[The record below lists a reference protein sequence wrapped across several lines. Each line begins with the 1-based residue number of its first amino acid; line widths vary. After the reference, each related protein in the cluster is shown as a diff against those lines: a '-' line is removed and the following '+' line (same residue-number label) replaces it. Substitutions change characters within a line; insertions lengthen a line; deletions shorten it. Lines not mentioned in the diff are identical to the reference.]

1 MITQQM
7 YTRER
12 RGVYRAT
19 EGFDTVAKSEGLDN
33 NFVKKILHPFCLYD
47 APAELTARGEKD
59 EELYPA
65 ALHLFHTESNET
77 VIGLSRYLA
86 ADFTGQRSA
95 FFAHNFVVPP
105 IRSEEIVEGYG
116 GWLHAGFARSYEGE
130 PGGTLPE
137 LESIPVEPRERTEP
151 ADPRTV
157 LSGLG
162 FTEELFKALLQAVML
177 SVAGKKKIYV
187 ALDVPVSELSQRA
200 VELTEVLYASLPYDF
215 RRRLGVITYAKEPQ
229 SRKYIH
235 LTFVEK
241 GSLRPGDRNIEKDYI
256 FDLAGSR
263 ILNADFGESQQIY
276 ADLAWNMLGQ
286 KGGNLRDFAK
296 FADSL
301 LLGESVDR
309 KLSLALYNELAV
321 FYEIEQGNEALYPEN
336 KNAVLGGLLSYL
348 KPEGK
353 LDSRAR
359 LNDMFLERFDR
370 EYELIRQKGI
380 PSPEILERFKEYFAL
395 PGHNYR
401 VKIVDYFIN
410 GMLNCRSAGRED
422 VLAAAYG
429 IIDSDAALSEAFFK
443 KVLSQSLFRRALF
456 EPYLESRLA
465 AAAGTADV
473 LRLVGHF
480 GRSLP
485 EVLQQGSVR
494 DTLKEYL
501 LEKLQREPDPVAAVA
516 AVHESV
522 QQAEKQRRRGGGVH
536 PEALSLMQELG
547 TSADR
552 FLLNR
557 ISLDELSMEQ
567 LLEIS
572 FLRYRDTADWQPPL
586 DAIAKRKAN
595 ALRAAYR
602 WFGEERP
609 DEEIFDGLSPRELDD
624 VQLLGARWLKDSR
637 SIEPFDRL
645 PLAFYHSS
653 EREGGPLDYDALLD
667 LVARKAGNDKETV
680 YRFLVWAQHNRL
692 FSISNKKLWPN
703 YRRAV
708 LRYFLKS
715 DREAFKNREFRKS
728 YISAATPA
736 MQSVYN
742 EASAQLASPLARWI
756 SRSRFQLLISG
767 SILGIVL
774 VIGIIVM
781 GQLRQGGTDIAAPV
795 ASPSPLPAVTGEA
808 GGPAP
813 VSVRLIGA
821 KVSGDAGSGGNTGG
835 DEGSGGNTGGD
846 AGDGGNT
853 GGDAGSGGNTGGDA
867 GGGGNTGGDAGS
879 GGSGKLVF
887 SFAAAADCSAF
898 KPEQIGV
905 VSDNSVTDTYKVKA
919 TVQSCQVEEGAGT
932 DGGVK
937 GEEGAGTDGGVK
949 GETDA
954 ETEGGVKGETDAGT
968 DGGAK
973 GEEGAGTD
981 GGVKGEEGAGT
992 DGGAKGEAGAG
1003 TDGDAKGGAATAGA
1017 AAGTPARVYEVTVE
1031 LEQSAKLAVGDMI
1044 TAGGY
1049 TLKLQADPDS
1059 IPGSTA
1065 TAAPSAEPSASASPE
1080 ADAE

>member
-1 MITQQM
+1 MNRLSGSMITQQM

-12 RGVYRAT
+12 RGVYRST
-19 EGFDTVAKSEGLDN
+19 EGFDTVAKSESLDN

-77 VIGLSRYLA
+77 VIGESRYLA

-116 GWLHAGFARSYEGE
+116 SWLHAGFARSYEGE

-137 LESIPVEPRERTEP
+137 LESIPVATRELDVP
-151 ADPRTV
+151 SDPRSV

-187 ALDVPVSELSQRA
+187 TLDVPISELSQRA
-200 VELTEVLYASLPYDF
+200 VRLTEVLFAALPYDF

-256 FDLAGSR
+256 FDLAGAR
-263 ILNADFGESQQIY
+263 FLNTDFGESRQIY
-276 ADLAWNMLGQ
+276 ADLAWKTLVE
-286 KGGNLRDFAK
+286 KGGSLRDFAK

-301 LLGESVDR
+301 LLGESTER

-321 FYEIEQGNEALYPEN
+321 FYEIEQGNEALYTDN
-336 KNAVLGGLLSYL
+336 KNAILSGLLSYL

-353 LDSRAR
+353 LDSRVR

-370 EYELIRQKGI
+370 EYDLIRKKGI
-380 PSPEILERFKEYFAL
+380 PSVEILEQFKAYYAL

-401 VKIVDYFIN
+401 VKIIDYFIN
-410 GMLNCRSAGRED
+410 GMLNCQSGGRED

-429 IIDSDAALSEAFFK
+429 IIESDAELSEAFFK

-465 AAAGTADV
+465 AAAGTADI

-485 EVLQQGSVR
+485 EVLQQAAVR
-494 DTLKEYL
+494 DTFKEYL
-501 LEKLQREPDPVAAVA
+501 LEKLQRELEPVAAVT
-516 AVHESV
+516 AVHEAV
-522 QQAEKQRRRGGGVH
+522 QQAEKQRRRGGVY
-536 PEALSLMQELG
+536 PEALSVMEELG
-547 TSADR
+547 TVADR

-557 ISLDELSMEQ
+557 ISLDELTMEQ

-602 WFGEERP
+602 WFGEESP
-609 DEEIFDGLSPRELDD
+609 DEEIFAGLTPRELDD
-624 VQLLGARWLKDSR
+624 VQLLGARWLKEAR
-637 SIEPFDRL
+637 SLEPFDRL

-667 LVARKAGNDKETV
+667 LVVRKAGNDKETV
-680 YRFLVWAQHNRL
+680 YRFLDWSQHSWL
-692 FSISNKKLWPN
+692 FASSGKKLWPN
-703 YRRAV
+703 YKRAV

-715 DREAFKNREFRKS
+715 DREAFKNREFRKTHLDT
-728 YISAATPA
+728 ATPA
-736 MQSVYN
+736 MQTVYN
-742 EASAQLASPLARWI
+742 EARAQLASPLARWV
-756 SRSRFQLLISG
+756 SRSRFQILISG
-767 SILGIVL
+767 SILGIIL
-774 VIGIIVM
+774 IAAVILLS
-781 GQLRQGGTDIAAPV
+781 QLGGRGKDTAAPV
-795 ASPSPLPAVTGEA
+795 ASPSPLPAVTGQA
-808 GGPAP
+808 AVAAP
-813 VSVRLIGA
+813 VSVRLIGGGNNG
-821 KVSGDAGSGGNTGG
+821 GDTGTGGNAEGGAGSG
-835 DEGSGGNTGGD
+835 E
-846 AGDGGNT
+846 AGKKNGV
-853 GGDAGSGGNTGGDA
+853 
-867 GGGGNTGGDAGS
+867 
-879 GGSGKLVF
+879 KLLF
-887 SFAAAADCSAF
+887 SFTDAAECSAF
-898 KPEQIGV
+898 KPERIGV
-905 VSDNSVTDTYKVKA
+905 ESASGVTDYEVKA
-919 TVQSCQVEEGAGT
+919 TVSSCQVAAGAG
-932 DGGVK
+932 V
-937 GEEGAGTDGGVK
+937 EGD
-949 GETDA
+949 
-954 ETEGGVKGETDAGT
+954 
-968 DGGAK
+968 
-973 GEEGAGTD
+973 
-981 GGVKGEEGAGT
+981 
-992 DGGAKGEAGAG
+992 AKGEAGAG
-1003 TDGDAKGGAATAGA
+1003 ADGGAKAEAGAGVDGDAKGEAGAGVDGDADSGAAASPA
-1017 AAGTPARVYEVTVE
+1017 AAGTPPSRVYEVTVE
-1031 LEQSAKLAVGDMI
+1031 LSAGAKLAAGDMI
-1044 TAGGY
+1044 TAGRY
-1049 TLKLQADPDS
+1049 SLKLAADP
-1059 IPGSTA
+1059 GSAPEATA

-1080 ADAE
+1080 ADTDAE

>member
-1 MITQQM
+1 MNRLSGSMITQQM

-12 RGVYRAT
+12 RGVYRST
-19 EGFDTVAKSEGLDN
+19 EGFDTVAKSESLDN

-77 VIGLSRYLA
+77 VIGESRYLA

-116 GWLHAGFARSYEGE
+116 DWLHAGFARSYEGE

-137 LESIPVEPRERTEP
+137 LDSIPVATRPLDEPS
-151 ADPRTV
+151 DPRSV

-187 ALDVPVSELSQRA
+187 ALDVPISELSQRA
-200 VELTEVLYASLPYDF
+200 ARLTEVIFAALPYDF

-256 FDLAGSR
+256 FDLAGAR
-263 ILNADFGESQQIY
+263 FLNTDFGESRQIY
-276 ADLAWNMLGQ
+276 ADLAWKTLVE
-286 KGGNLRDFAK
+286 KGGSLRDFAK

-301 LLGESVDR
+301 LLGESADR

-321 FYEIEQGNEALYPEN
+321 FYEIEQGNEALYTDN
-336 KNAVLGGLLSYL
+336 KNAILGGLLSYL

-353 LDSRAR
+353 LDSRVR

-370 EYELIRQKGI
+370 EYDLIRKKGI
-380 PSPEILERFKEYFAL
+380 PSTEILEQFKAYYAL

-410 GMLNCRSAGRED
+410 GMLNCQSGGRED

-429 IIDSDAALSEAFFK
+429 IIESDAELSEAFFK

-465 AAAGTADV
+465 AAAGTADI

-485 EVLQQGSVR
+485 EVLQQAAVR
-494 DTLKEYL
+494 DTFKEYL
-501 LEKLQREPDPVAAVA
+501 LEKLQRESDPVAAVT
-516 AVHESV
+516 AVHEAV
-522 QQAEKQRRRGGGVH
+522 QQAEKQRRRGGVY
-536 PEALSLMQELG
+536 PEALSVMEELG
-547 TSADR
+547 TVADR

-557 ISLDELSMEQ
+557 LSLDELTMEQ

-602 WFGEERP
+602 WFGEESP
-609 DEEIFDGLSPRELDD
+609 DEEIFAGLTPRELDD
-624 VQLLGARWLKDSR
+624 VQLLGARWLKEAR
-637 SIEPFDRL
+637 SLEPFDRL

-667 LVARKAGNDKETV
+667 LVVRKAGNDKETV
-680 YRFLVWAQHNRL
+680 YRFLDWSQHSWL
-692 FSISNKKLWPN
+692 FASSGKKLWPN
-703 YRRAV
+703 YKRAV

-715 DREAFKNREFRKS
+715 DREAFKNREFRKTHLDT
-728 YISAATPA
+728 ATPA
-736 MQSVYN
+736 MQTVYN
-742 EASAQLASPLARWI
+742 EARAQLASPLARWV
-756 SRSRFQLLISG
+756 SRSRFQILISG
-767 SILGIVL
+767 SILGIIL
-774 VIGIIVM
+774 IAAVILLS
-781 GQLRQGGTDIAAPV
+781 QLGGRGKDTAAPV
-795 ASPSPLPAVTGEA
+795 ASPSPLPAVTGGA
-808 GGPAP
+808 AVAAP
-813 VSVRLIGA
+813 VSVRLIG
-821 KVSGDAGSGGNTGG
+821 GDAGTGGDSGGNAGTGG
-835 DEGSGGNTGGD
+835 NNGGD
-846 AGDGGNT
+846 AGTGGNS
-853 GGDAGSGGNTGGDA
+853 GGDAGSGGA
-867 GGGGNTGGDAGS
+867 GKSNS
-879 GGSGKLVF
+879 SKLVF
-887 SFAAAADCSAF
+887 SFTDAAECSAF
-898 KPEQIGV
+898 KPERIKVESASG
-905 VSDNSVTDTYKVKA
+905 VTDYEVKA
-919 TVQSCQVEEGAGT
+919 TVSSCQVEAGAGA

-937 GEEGAGTDGGVK
+937 GEAGAGVDGDASGKAGAGVDGDASGKAGAGVDGDASGKAGAGADGGASGK
-949 GETDA
+949 AGA
-954 ETEGGVKGETDAGT
+954 GV

-973 GEEGAGTD
+973 GN
-981 GGVKGEEGAGT
+981 
-992 DGGAKGEAGAG
+992 AGAG
-1003 TDGDAKGGAATAGA
+1003 ADGDADSEATAPPA
-1017 AAGTPARVYEVTVE
+1017 AAGTPPSRVYEVTVE
-1031 LEQSAKLAVGDMI
+1031 LSAGAKLAAGDMI

-1049 TLKLQADPDS
+1049 SLKLAADP
-1059 IPGSTA
+1059 GSAPEATA

-1080 ADAE
+1080 ADTDAE

>member
-1 MITQQM
+1 MNRLSGSMITQQM

-12 RGVYRAT
+12 RGVYRST
-19 EGFDTVAKSEGLDN
+19 EGFDTVAKSESLDN

-77 VIGLSRYLA
+77 VIGESRYLA

-116 GWLHAGFARSYEGE
+116 SWLHAGFARSYEGE

-137 LESIPVEPRERTEP
+137 LESIPVATRELDVP
-151 ADPRTV
+151 SDPRSV

-187 ALDVPVSELSQRA
+187 ALDVPISELSQRA
-200 VELTEVLYASLPYDF
+200 VRLTEVLFAALPYDF

-256 FDLAGSR
+256 FDLAGAR
-263 ILNADFGESQQIY
+263 FLNTDFGESRQIY
-276 ADLAWNMLGQ
+276 ADLAWKTLVE
-286 KGGNLRDFAK
+286 KGGSLRDFAK

-301 LLGESVDR
+301 LLGESAER

-321 FYEIEQGNEALYPEN
+321 FYEIEQGNEALYTDN
-336 KNAVLGGLLSYL
+336 KNAILSGLLSYL

-353 LDSRAR
+353 LDSRVR

-370 EYELIRQKGI
+370 EYDLIRKKGI
-380 PSPEILERFKEYFAL
+380 PSVEILEQFKAYYAL

-410 GMLNCRSAGRED
+410 GMLNCQSGGRED

-429 IIDSDAALSEAFFK
+429 IIESNAELSEAFFK
-443 KVLSQSLFRRALF
+443 KVLSQALFRRALF

-465 AAAGTADV
+465 AAAGTADI
-473 LRLVGHF
+473 LRLVSHF

-485 EVLQQGSVR
+485 EVLQQAAVR
-494 DTLKEYL
+494 DTFKEYL
-501 LEKLQREPDPVAAVA
+501 LEKLQREPEPVAAVT
-516 AVHESV
+516 AVHEAV
-522 QQAEKQRRRGGGVH
+522 QQAEKQRRRGGVY
-536 PEALSLMQELG
+536 PEALSVMEELG
-547 TSADR
+547 TVADR

-557 ISLDELSMEQ
+557 LSLDELTMEQ

-602 WFGEERP
+602 WFGEESP
-609 DEEIFDGLSPRELDD
+609 DEEIFAGLTPRELDD
-624 VQLLGARWLKDSR
+624 VQLLGARWLKEAR
-637 SIEPFDRL
+637 SLEPFDRL

-667 LVARKAGNDKETV
+667 LVVRKAGNDKETV
-680 YRFLVWAQHNRL
+680 YRFLDWSQHSWL
-692 FSISNKKLWPN
+692 FASSGKKLWPN
-703 YRRAV
+703 YKRAV

-715 DREAFKNREFRKS
+715 DREAFKNREFRKTHLDT
-728 YISAATPA
+728 ATPA
-736 MQSVYN
+736 MQTVYN
-742 EASAQLASPLARWI
+742 EARAQLASPLARWV
-756 SRSRFQLLISG
+756 SRSRFQILISG
-767 SILGIVL
+767 SILGIIL
-774 VIGIIVM
+774 IAAVILLS
-781 GQLRQGGTDIAAPV
+781 QLGGRGKDTAAPV
-795 ASPSPLPAVTGEA
+795 ASPSPLPAVTGQA
-808 GGPAP
+808 AAAAP
-813 VSVRLIGA
+813 VSVRLVG
-821 KVSGDAGSGGNTGG
+821 GDGETGGN
-835 DEGSGGNTGGD
+835 NGGD
-846 AGDGGNT
+846 AGTGGNADGG
-853 GGDAGSGGNTGGDA
+853 AGSGEAGKNNGVDA
-867 GGGGNTGGDAGS
+867 GDGEAGKNN
-879 GGSGKLVF
+879 GVKLLF
-887 SFAAAADCSAF
+887 SFTDAAECSAF
-898 KPEQIGV
+898 KPERVGV
-905 VSDNSVTDTYKVKA
+905 ESASGVTDYEVKA
-919 TVQSCQVEEGAGT
+919 TVSSCQVAAGAGV
-932 DGGVK
+932 DGD
-937 GEEGAGTDGGVK
+937 AK
-949 GETDA
+949 GET
-954 ETEGGVKGETDAGT
+954 
-968 DGGAK
+968 
-973 GEEGAGTD
+973 GAGVD
-981 GGVKGEEGAGT
+981 G
-992 DGGAKGEAGAG
+992 DAKGEAGAG
-1003 TDGDAKGGAATAGA
+1003 VDSDVRGETGAGVDGDAKGETGAGVDGDVKGEAGAGVDGDADSGAAASPA
-1017 AAGTPARVYEVTVE
+1017 AAGTPPSRVYEVTVE
-1031 LEQSAKLAVGDMI
+1031 LSAGAKLAAGDMI
-1044 TAGGY
+1044 TAGRY
-1049 TLKLQADPDS
+1049 SLKLEADP
-1059 IPGSTA
+1059 GSAPEAAA

-1080 ADAE
+1080 ADTDAE

>member
-1 MITQQM
+1 MNRLSGSMITQQM

-12 RGVYRAT
+12 RGVYRST
-19 EGFDTVAKSEGLDN
+19 EGFDTVAKSESLDN

-77 VIGLSRYLA
+77 VIGESRYLA

-116 GWLHAGFARSYEGE
+116 SWLHAGVARSYEGE

-137 LESIPVEPRERTEP
+137 LESIPVATRSLDEPS
-151 ADPRTV
+151 DPRTV

-162 FTEELFKALLQAVML
+162 FTEVLFKALLQAVML

-187 ALDVPVSELSQRA
+187 ALDVPISELSQHA
-200 VELTEVLYASLPYDF
+200 VRLTEVIFAALPYDF

-256 FDLAGSR
+256 FDLAGAR
-263 ILNADFGESQQIY
+263 FLNTDFGESRQIY
-276 ADLAWNMLGQ
+276 ADLAWKTLVE
-286 KGGNLRDFAK
+286 KGGSLRDFAK

-301 LLGESVDR
+301 LLGESADR

-321 FYEIEQGNEALYPEN
+321 FYEIEQGNEALYTDN
-336 KNAVLGGLLSYL
+336 KNAILGGLLSYL

-353 LDSRAR
+353 LDSRVR

-370 EYELIRQKGI
+370 EYDLIRKKGI
-380 PSPEILERFKEYFAL
+380 PSVEILELFKSYYAL

-410 GMLNCRSAGRED
+410 GMLNCQSGGRED

-429 IIDSDAALSEAFFK
+429 IIESNAELSEAFFK

-465 AAAGTADV
+465 AAAGTADI

-485 EVLQQGSVR
+485 EVLQQAAVR
-494 DTLKEYL
+494 DTFKEYL
-501 LEKLQREPDPVAAVA
+501 LEKLQRESDPVSAVTS
-516 AVHESV
+516 VHEAV
-522 QQAEKQRRRGGGVH
+522 QQAEKQRRRGGVY
-536 PEALSLMQELG
+536 PEALSVMEELG
-547 TSADR
+547 TVADR

-557 ISLDELSMEQ
+557 LSLDELTMEQ

-602 WFGEERP
+602 WFGEESP
-609 DEEIFDGLSPRELDD
+609 DEEIFAGLTPRELDD
-624 VQLLGARWLKDSR
+624 VQLLGARWLKEAR
-637 SIEPFDRL
+637 SLEPFDRL

-667 LVARKAGNDKETV
+667 LVARKAGNDKEAV
-680 YRFLVWAQHNRL
+680 YRFLDWSQHSWL
-692 FSISNKKLWPN
+692 FASSGKKLWPN
-703 YRRAV
+703 YKRAV

-715 DREAFKNREFRKS
+715 DREAFKNREFRKTHLDT
-728 YISAATPA
+728 ATPA
-736 MQSVYN
+736 MQTVYN
-742 EASAQLASPLARWI
+742 EARAQLASPLARWV
-756 SRSRFQLLISG
+756 SRSRFQILISG
-767 SILGIVL
+767 SILGIIL
-774 VIGIIVM
+774 IAAVILLS
-781 GQLRQGGTDIAAPV
+781 QLGGRGKDTAAPV
-795 ASPSPLPAVTGEA
+795 ASPSPLPAVTGQA
-808 GGPAP
+808 AVAAP
-813 VSVRLIGA
+813 VSVRLIGGNS
-821 KVSGDAGSGGNTGG
+821 SGDVGTGGNVDGGAGSG
-835 DEGSGGNTGGD
+835 E
-846 AGDGGNT
+846 AGKNNGV
-853 GGDAGSGGNTGGDA
+853 
-867 GGGGNTGGDAGS
+867 
-879 GGSGKLVF
+879 KLLF
-887 SFAAAADCSAF
+887 SFTDAAECSAF
-898 KPEQIGV
+898 KPERIGV
-905 VSDNSVTDTYKVKA
+905 ESASGVTDYEVKA
-919 TVQSCQVEEGAGT
+919 TVNSCQVAAGAGV
-932 DGGVK
+932 DGD
-937 GEEGAGTDGGVK
+937 AK
-949 GETDA
+949 GETGAGVDGDA
-954 ETEGGVKGETDAGT
+954 KGETGAGV

-973 GEEGAGTD
+973 SEAGAGVD
-981 GGVKGEEGAGT
+981 GA
-992 DGGAKGEAGAG
+992 AKGEAGAG
-1003 TDGDAKGGAATAGA
+1003 VDGDAKGETGAGVDGDASGEVGAGADGGADSGATASPA
-1017 AAGTPARVYEVTVE
+1017 AAGTPPSRVYEVTVE
-1031 LEQSAKLAVGDMI
+1031 LSAGAKLAAGDMI
-1044 TAGGY
+1044 TAGRY
-1049 TLKLQADPDS
+1049 SLQLAADP
-1059 IPGSTA
+1059 GSAPEATA
-1065 TAAPSAEPSASASPE
+1065 TAAPSTEPSASASPE

>member
-1 MITQQM
+1 MNRLSGSMITQQM

-12 RGVYRAT
+12 RGVYRST
-19 EGFDTVAKSEGLDN
+19 EGFDTVAKSESLDN

-77 VIGLSRYLA
+77 VIGESRYLA

-116 GWLHAGFARSYEGE
+116 SWLHAGFARSYEGE

-137 LESIPVEPRERTEP
+137 LESIPVATRELDVP
-151 ADPRTV
+151 SDPRSV

-187 ALDVPVSELSQRA
+187 ALDVPISELSQRA
-200 VELTEVLYASLPYDF
+200 VRLTEVLFAALPYDF

-256 FDLAGSR
+256 FDLAGAR
-263 ILNADFGESQQIY
+263 FLNTDFGESRQIY
-276 ADLAWNMLGQ
+276 ADLAWKTLVE
-286 KGGNLRDFAK
+286 KGGSLRDFAK

-301 LLGESVDR
+301 LLGESAER

-321 FYEIEQGNEALYPEN
+321 FYEIEQGNEALYTDN
-336 KNAVLGGLLSYL
+336 KNAILSGLLSYL

-353 LDSRAR
+353 LDSRVR

-370 EYELIRQKGI
+370 EYDLIRKKGI
-380 PSPEILERFKEYFAL
+380 PSVEILEQFKAYYAL

-410 GMLNCRSAGRED
+410 GMLNCQSGGRED

-429 IIDSDAALSEAFFK
+429 IIESNAELSEAFFK
-443 KVLSQSLFRRALF
+443 KVLSQALFRRALF

-465 AAAGTADV
+465 AAAGTADI
-473 LRLVGHF
+473 LRLVSHF

-485 EVLQQGSVR
+485 EVLQQAAVR
-494 DTLKEYL
+494 DTFKEYL
-501 LEKLQREPDPVAAVA
+501 LEKLQREPEPVAAVT
-516 AVHESV
+516 AVHEAV
-522 QQAEKQRRRGGGVH
+522 QQAEKQRRRGGVY
-536 PEALSLMQELG
+536 PEALSVMEELG
-547 TSADR
+547 TVADR

-557 ISLDELSMEQ
+557 LSLDELTMEQ

-602 WFGEERP
+602 WFGEESP
-609 DEEIFDGLSPRELDD
+609 DEEIFAGLTPRELDD
-624 VQLLGARWLKDSR
+624 VQLLGARWLKEAR
-637 SIEPFDRL
+637 SLEPFDRL

-667 LVARKAGNDKETV
+667 LVVRKAGNDKETV
-680 YRFLVWAQHNRL
+680 YRFLDWSQHSWL
-692 FSISNKKLWPN
+692 FASSGKKLWPN
-703 YRRAV
+703 YKRAV

-715 DREAFKNREFRKS
+715 DREAFKNREFRKTHLDT
-728 YISAATPA
+728 ATPA
-736 MQSVYN
+736 MQTVYN
-742 EASAQLASPLARWI
+742 EARAQLASPLARWV
-756 SRSRFQLLISG
+756 SRSRFQILISG
-767 SILGIVL
+767 SILGIIL
-774 VIGIIVM
+774 IAAVILLS
-781 GQLRQGGTDIAAPV
+781 QLGGRGKDTAAPV
-795 ASPSPLPAVTGEA
+795 ASPSPLPAVTGQA
-808 GGPAP
+808 AAAAP
-813 VSVRLIGA
+813 VSVRLVG
-821 KVSGDAGSGGNTGG
+821 GDGETGGN
-835 DEGSGGNTGGD
+835 NGGD
-846 AGDGGNT
+846 AGTGGNADGG
-853 GGDAGSGGNTGGDA
+853 AGSGEAGKNNGGDA
-867 GGGGNTGGDAGS
+867 GGGEAGKNN
-879 GGSGKLVF
+879 GVKLLF
-887 SFAAAADCSAF
+887 SFTDAAECSAF
-898 KPEQIGV
+898 KPERVGV
-905 VSDNSVTDTYKVKA
+905 ESASGVTDYEVKA
-919 TVQSCQVEEGAGT
+919 TVSSCQVAAGAGV
-932 DGGVK
+932 DGD
-937 GEEGAGTDGGVK
+937 AK
-949 GETDA
+949 GETGAGVDGDA
-954 ETEGGVKGETDAGT
+954 KGET
-968 DGGAK
+968 
-973 GEEGAGTD
+973 GAGVD
-981 GGVKGEEGAGT
+981 G
-992 DGGAKGEAGAG
+992 DAKGEAGAG
-1003 TDGDAKGGAATAGA
+1003 VDSDVKGETGAGVDGDVKGEAGAGVDGDADSGAAASPA
-1017 AAGTPARVYEVTVE
+1017 AAGTPPSRVYEVTVE
-1031 LEQSAKLAVGDMI
+1031 LSAGAKLAAGDMI
-1044 TAGGY
+1044 TAGRY
-1049 TLKLQADPDS
+1049 SLKLEADP
-1059 IPGSTA
+1059 GSAPEAAA

-1080 ADAE
+1080 ADTDAE

>member
-1 MITQQM
+1 MNRFSGSMITQQM

-19 EGFDTVAKSEGLDN
+19 EGFDTVAKSESLDN

-77 VIGLSRYLA
+77 VIGESRYLA

-116 GWLHAGFARSYEGE
+116 SWLHAGFARSYEGE

-137 LESIPVEPRERTEP
+137 LESIPVATRALDEPS
-151 ADPRTV
+151 DPRTV
-157 LSGLG
+157 LSSLG

-187 ALDVPVSELSQRA
+187 ALDVPISELSQRA
-200 VELTEVLYASLPYDF
+200 VRLTEVIFAALPYDF

-256 FDLAGSR
+256 FDLAGAR
-263 ILNADFGESQQIY
+263 FLNTDFGESRQIY
-276 ADLAWNMLGQ
+276 ADLAWKTLVE
-286 KGGNLRDFAK
+286 KGGSLRDFAK

-301 LLGESVDR
+301 LLGESAER

-321 FYEIEQGNEALYPEN
+321 FYEIEQGNEALYTDN
-336 KNAVLGGLLSYL
+336 KNAILGGLLSYL

-353 LDSRAR
+353 LDSRVR

-370 EYELIRQKGI
+370 EYDLIRKKGI
-380 PSPEILERFKEYFAL
+380 PSVEILEQFKSYYAL

-401 VKIVDYFIN
+401 MKIVDYFIN
-410 GMLNCRSAGRED
+410 GMLNCQSGGRED

-429 IIDSDAALSEAFFK
+429 IIESNAELSEAFFK

-465 AAAGTADV
+465 AAAGTADI

-485 EVLQQGSVR
+485 EVLQQAAVR
-494 DTLKEYL
+494 DTFKEYL
-501 LEKLQREPDPVAAVA
+501 LEKLQRESDPVSAVTS
-516 AVHESV
+516 VHEAV
-522 QQAEKQRRRGGGVH
+522 QQAEKQRRRGGVY
-536 PEALSLMQELG
+536 PDALSVMEELG
-547 TSADR
+547 TVADR

-557 ISLDELSMEQ
+557 LSLDELTMEQ

-602 WFGEERP
+602 WFGEESP
-609 DEEIFDGLSPRELDD
+609 DEEIFAGLTPRELDD
-624 VQLLGARWLKDSR
+624 VQLLGARWLKEAR
-637 SIEPFDRL
+637 SLEPFDRL

-667 LVARKAGNDKETV
+667 LVARKAGNDKEAV
-680 YRFLVWAQHNRL
+680 YRFLDWSQHSWL
-692 FSISNKKLWPN
+692 FASSGKKLWPN
-703 YRRAV
+703 YKRAV

-715 DREAFKNREFRKS
+715 DREAFKNREFRKTHLDT
-728 YISAATPA
+728 ATPA
-736 MQSVYN
+736 MQTVYN
-742 EASAQLASPLARWI
+742 EARAQLASPLARWV
-756 SRSRFQLLISG
+756 SRSRFQILISG
-767 SILGIVL
+767 SILGIIL
-774 VIGIIVM
+774 IAAVILLS
-781 GQLRQGGTDIAAPV
+781 QLGGRGKDTAAPV
-795 ASPSPLPAVTGEA
+795 ASPSPLPAVTGQA
-808 GGPAP
+808 AVAAP
-813 VSVRLIGA
+813 VSVRLIG
-821 KVSGDAGSGGNTGG
+821 GDAGAGGDSGG
-835 DEGSGGNTGGD
+835 E
-846 AGDGGNT
+846 
-853 GGDAGSGGNTGGDA
+853 AGSGEAGA
-867 GGGGNTGGDAGS
+867 GGNADGGAGS
-879 GGSGKLVF
+879 GEAGKNNGVKLLF
-887 SFAAAADCSAF
+887 SFTDAAECSAF
-898 KPEQIGV
+898 KPERIGV
-905 VSDNSVTDTYKVKA
+905 ESASGVTDYEVKA
-919 TVQSCQVEEGAGT
+919 TVSSCQVEAGAGA
-932 DGGVK
+932 DG
-937 GEEGAGTDGGVK
+937 D
-949 GETDA
+949 
-954 ETEGGVKGETDAGT
+954 
-968 DGGAK
+968 AK
-973 GEEGAGTD
+973 GEAGAGVD
-981 GGVKGEEGAGT
+981 GDAKSEAGAGV
-992 DGGAKGEAGAG
+992 DGGAKGEAGTGVDGGAKSEAG
-1003 TDGDAKGGAATAGA
+1003 AEVDGDAKGEAGAGVDGGADSGATASPA
-1017 AAGTPARVYEVTVE
+1017 AAGTPPSRVYEVTVE
-1031 LEQSAKLAVGDMI
+1031 LSAGAKLAAGDMI
-1044 TAGGY
+1044 TAGRY
-1049 TLKLQADPDS
+1049 SLKLAADP
-1059 IPGSTA
+1059 GSAPKATA

-1080 ADAE
+1080 ADGE